1 MTETKASRLPIWLVV
16 SLIVN
21 ALLIGLIIGGGLG
34 KRRDGPPPHPGG
46 SEMEIARGMESVVEG
61 EDRAAMRQALRA
73 AFERSRGERRELR
86 QARRDLSQLLGAEPY
101 DREAVLAG
109 FARLRT
115 ADSNMKAGL
124 HDELA
129 IQLEKLS
136 AEQRRAML
144 RFVENSARHPRRP
157 DQRRPMRRQ
166 RRDRPPP
173 PQD

>member
-1 MTETKASRLPIWLVV
+1 MTETPGSRLPIWLVV

-21 ALLIGLIIGGGLG
+21 ALLIGLLIGGGLG
-34 KRRDGPPPHPGG
+34 KRNSGPSPHPGG
-46 SEMEIARGMESVVEG
+46 GEMELARGIESVVEG

-86 QARRDLSQLLGAEPY
+86 QARRDLGQLLGAEPY

-109 FARLRT
+109 FARMRA
-115 ADSNMKAGL
+115 ADGKMKAGL

-136 AEQRRAML
+136 VEQRRAML
-144 RFVENSARHPRRP
+144 RFVESNARQPRRH
-157 DQRRPMRRQ
+157 DQRRRQ
-166 RRDRPPP
+166 RRDRPS